1 MSKNLYSG
9 LRQSPTAV
17 PENKPISTL
26 NQSLPLMSK
35 IKPEFKRLIPL
46 NVDMNDRIEQF
57 HYFSIDF
64 SLFKLIVKA

>member
-1 MSKNLYSG
+1 MYSG

-17 PENKPISTL
+17 PENKPINTRS
-26 NQSLPLMSK
+26 QSLPLISK
-35 IKPEFKRLIPL
+35 IKPEFNRLIPL
-46 NVDMNDRIEQF
+46 NVDMNDRIERF